1 MYLYIETLK
10 RRMDAMNQLRV
21 ERALAAMGPAFH
33 QVYSLLP
40 VLLNYNH
47 PMMPGY
53 LDDTV
58 PCGVCLFT
66 PDEMQQQFIDDCSRA
81 WGVPI
86 QESQDGELPITAIY
100 SMGSTS
106 SVGQSSDSDLDIW
119 ICHQSWLDRDERQ
132 RLLDKCMLLEQW
144 ARSRGVDISFFLI
157 DENRFRHNEYDTLST
172 ENCGSMQHLL
182 LLDEFYRTAVRL
194 AGKRILWSMV
204 PVEME
209 EQYDEY
215 VLLLYAQ
222 GALNANEWLD
232 LGGLG
237 KLSAAEYYGA
247 SLWQLYKSIDSPY
260 KAVLKSLLL
269 EAYSCEYPE
278 TQLLALEMKQCMH
291 EGNIIGYGLDAYSMM
306 LGRVTRYLQS
316 VGDET
321 RLDLARRC
329 FYLKVCEKL
338 SQPATRHCWRRE
350 ILQTLVADWG
360 WSEAKLRKLDDRA
373 NWKIEQVREAHNE
386 LLDALM
392 QSYRN
397 LIRFARRHN
406 ISVSASP
413 EDIGVLTRKLY
424 AAFEVLPGKVTLVN
438 PQISPDLS
446 ERDLT
451 FIQVPEG
458 RSNPKGWYLYNKAP
472 LIFEIA
478 GRPSLEY
485 NRYLSKLVA
494 WSYFNGLLTPQSRLH
509 VQGSGSACDTAKLR
523 QLVEDIRSHFPIRRP
538 MPSQKDLY
546 SPCEIR
552 HLGIIINLEV
562 DPTADFNNSEV
573 RFDFSQTDVFSFGQQ
588 QQSLIG
594 SIDLL
599 YRNSWNEVR
608 TLHFRGEEC
617 LLDAIKTILGKMHQD
632 AALPEAVDVF
642 CYSRHLRAILR
653 NRVSQVV
660 AECIDLRLSSECPE
674 PKRFKPLRVAGQ
686 MWGLF
691 FERRGVSVQKLE
703 NGVDFYGCISNTKL
717 HGFPLVIGTAE
728 PHLPPIVDAYASEG
742 LIQFFFED
750 SDRGFNIYILD
761 EANRI
766 EVYQNCEGNKDEL
779 VQDVNRFYAAAHDK
793 LTVGASII
801 NFNLPQFY
809 QVVQRDGR
817 TQIDPY
823 RSGELR
829 EGAVIDP
836 TLTFPPEIL
845 FNLHQSQA

>member
-1 MYLYIETLK
+1 
-10 RRMDAMNQLRV
+10 
-21 ERALAAMGPAFH
+21 
-33 QVYSLLP
+33 
-40 VLLNYNH
+40 
-47 PMMPGY
+47 
-53 LDDTV
+53 
-58 PCGVCLFT
+58 
-66 PDEMQQQFIDDCSRA
+66 
-81 WGVPI
+81 
-86 QESQDGELPITAIY
+86 
-100 SMGSTS
+100 
-106 SVGQSSDSDLDIW
+106 
-119 ICHQSWLDRDERQ
+119 
-132 RLLDKCMLLEQW
+132 
-144 ARSRGVDISFFLI
+144 
-157 DENRFRHNEYDTLST
+157 
-172 ENCGSMQHLL
+172 
-182 LLDEFYRTAVRL
+182 
-194 AGKRILWSMV
+194 
-204 PVEME
+204 
-209 EQYDEY
+209 
-215 VLLLYAQ
+215 
-222 GALNANEWLD
+222 
-232 LGGLG
+232 
-237 KLSAAEYYGA
+237 
-247 SLWQLYKSIDSPY
+247 
-260 KAVLKSLLL
+260 
-269 EAYSCEYPE
+269 
-278 TQLLALEMKQCMH
+278 
-291 EGNIIGYGLDAYSMM
+291 
-306 LGRVTRYLQS
+306 
-316 VGDET
+316 
-321 RLDLARRC
+321 
-329 FYLKVCEKL
+329 
-338 SQPATRHCWRRE
+338 
-350 ILQTLVADWG
+350 
-360 WSEAKLRKLDDRA
+360 
-373 NWKIEQVREAHNE
+373 
-386 LLDALM
+386 
-392 QSYRN
+392 
-397 LIRFARRHN
+397 
-406 ISVSASP
+406 
-413 EDIGVLTRKLY
+413 
-424 AAFEVLPGKVTLVN
+424 
-438 PQISPDLS
+438 
-446 ERDLT
+446 
-451 FIQVPEG
+451 
-458 RSNPKGWYLYNKAP
+458 
-472 LIFEIA
+472 
-478 GRPSLEY
+478 
-485 NRYLSKLVA
+485 
-494 WSYFNGLLTPQSRLH
+494 
-509 VQGSGSACDTAKLR
+509 
-523 QLVEDIRSHFPIRRP
+523 
-538 MPSQKDLY
+538 
-546 SPCEIR
+546 
-552 HLGIIINLEV
+552 V

-674 PKRFKPLRVAGQ
+674 PKRFKPGRVAGQ